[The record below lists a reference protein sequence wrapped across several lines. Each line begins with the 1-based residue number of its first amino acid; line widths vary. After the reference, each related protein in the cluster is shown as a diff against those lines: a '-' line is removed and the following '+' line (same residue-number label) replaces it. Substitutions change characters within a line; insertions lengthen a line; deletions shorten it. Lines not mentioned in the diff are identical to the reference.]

1 MISNK
6 HVIIRISNNKRSEK
20 MTQDLTTMSHE
31 KGMKV
36 LQIIWGAMVFTVGVY
51 AAIAWMV
58 RVRAPGADTGG
69 ALTYALGAIS
79 AALFIAQ
86 VKLRQNL
93 TDEKL
98 FPRVLDL
105 GSWGLRP
112 DAAEQLQELQVPE
125 RGVQLIL
132 QAHVIF
138 GIVIWAMAEAVAVFG
153 LVLSLIS
160 GDPRLMGIFGVV
172 SLVQLIWFRPN
183 VTAFKEQIKR
193 WERYVEMNRGVNS
206 ESRIQNSE
214 EES

>member
-1 MISNK
+1 MA
-6 HVIIRISNNKRSEK
+6 
-20 MTQDLTTMSHE
+20 QDLITMSHE

-36 LQIIWGAMVFTVGVY
+36 LQIIWGAMVFSVGVY

-58 RVRAPGADTGG
+58 RTRTLGGDVGG
-69 ALTYALGAIS
+69 AMTMALVAVS
-79 AALFIAQ
+79 AGLFVAQ

-93 TDEKL
+93 TDGKL
-98 FPRVLDL
+98 FPRILDL

-112 DAAEQLQELQVPE
+112 DVAEQLKELQVPE

-153 LVLSLIS
+153 LILSIVT
-160 GDPRLMGIFGVV
+160 GDPRLMGVFGSVA
-172 SLVQLIWFRPN
+172 LLQLIWFRPKKR
-183 VTAFKEQIKR
+183 AFGEQLKR
-193 WERYVEMNRGVNS
+193 WERYVEMNRGQNS

-214 EES
+214 EN